1 MRRSLSEN
9 FRSIDFNDDEDSE
22 DYDGY
27 EGYDGCDGY
36 VNNLEE
42 VPQEVE

>member
-27 EGYDGCDGY
+27 EGYDGY